1 VSSQFLRGDEVNRQ
15 RPLADYVVVGAGA
28 SARIRQVE
36 IFARVNNLLD
46 ARYETFGTF
55 AVNGREPGNPVQRFL
70 TPAPPINFLV
80 GAECIF

>member
-1 VSSQFLRGDEVNRQ
+1 
-15 RPLADYVVVGAGA
+15 LADYVVVGAGA

-46 ARYETFGTF
+46 ARSETFGTF